1 MFPSG
6 NSKSS
11 VAEVE
16 VVQPERLLE
25 HGRVLLFGQRED
37 GEAVVEHVV
46 PADLVGAV
54 RKAVRMLVVGRR
66 EQQLGRVGRA
76 ARRDDDVRRE
86 ALGLAV
92 HLDDDRRDLVPRPVR
107 LELDHPR
114 VRHQRHVGVLER
126 RPHAEHLGVGLGVD
140 EAGEAVARRA
150 ADAVAVGQVRL
161 GQPDAARRV
170 ERAVAGRLEVV
181 GELLDPRLVCERR
194 ERVRARSP
202 AARSGP
208 PRARRGPRRAARRG
222 CSRARSPRTR
232 SARPAR
238 CRRHA

>member
-1 MFPSG
+1 M
-6 NSKSS
+6 
-11 VAEVE
+11 
-16 VVQPERLLE
+16 
-25 HGRVLLFGQRED
+25 
-37 GEAVVEHVV
+37 EHVV
-46 PADLVGAV
+46 AADLVGAV
-54 RKAVRMLVVGRR
+54 GEPVRMLVVGRR
-66 EQQLGRVGRA
+66 EQQLGRVGGA

-92 HLDDDRRDLVPRPVR
+92 HLDDDRRDLVPRSVR
-107 LELDHPR
+107 LELDHAR
-114 VRHQRHVGVLER
+114 VRQQRHVRMLER

-170 ERAVAGRLEVV
+170 ERVVAGRLEVV
-181 GELLDPRLVCERR
+181 RELLDPRLVRDRR
-194 ERVRARSP
+194 ERVRRARR

-208 PRARRGPRRAARRG
+208 RRARRGPRRAAPPA
-222 CSRARSPRTR
+222 CSTARARRTR
-232 SARPAR
+232 SATPAR